1 MDDDSIPSAS
11 MSVMSLVTSHLELVS
26 RRVSGIYILWILV
39 HGFCFLSG
47 LPLLLMEQSGEQ

>member
-11 MSVMSLVTSHLELVS
+11 ISVMSLVTPHLELVS
-26 RRVSGIYILWILV
+26 RRVSGIHILWILV

-47 LPLLLMEQSGEQ
+47 LPLPLMEQSGEQ